1 MKEVY
6 SRIIIILLLVS
17 ILFCEGCIYRLLV
30 NRDKELFEVDFFESK
45 NEELVQQQDEAEKEI
60 RLKGE

>member
-30 NRDKELFEVDFFESK
+30 NRDKELFEVDFFESQ

-60 RLKGE
+60 RLKGA